1 MLFRSDFSNLI
12 LCIEKFGLVF
22 GKYWITFLS
31 IVNPQKCNSL
41 NDSASEL
48 LHEFDNQ
55 IHESIVQI
63 VGKPIPNA
71 TLKMVHR
78 DAYNALI
85 GKMSFDQYFLRTS
98 QTKRKATK

>member
-1 MLFRSDFSNLI
+1 MAKQSYTDQEHYLIRAFVLLQNMIMADESTTISD
-12 LCIEKFGLVF
+12 
-22 GKYWITFLS
+22 
-31 IVNPQKCNSL
+31 
-41 NDSASEL
+41 
-48 LHEFDNQ
+48 
-55 IHESIVQI
+55 ESIVQI